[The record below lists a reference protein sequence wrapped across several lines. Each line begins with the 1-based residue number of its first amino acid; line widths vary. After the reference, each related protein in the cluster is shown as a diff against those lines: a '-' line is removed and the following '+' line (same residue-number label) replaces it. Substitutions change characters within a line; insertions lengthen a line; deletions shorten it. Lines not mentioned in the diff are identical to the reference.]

1 MNLTKAAASD
11 EHASACDLRG
21 YLPSTRVVSGLLV
34 DGIRFGEDV
43 WLVDLLGPVPRLD
56 VFDADRH
63 RFLAGPEYVD
73 HRSCHCLGLGSLLLL
88 RPARMELYNDV
99 GHSLSPFRSLIPSTV
114 AGCAISHNATSAAQS
129 TVTALARNMTFSLA
143 PVAINPSVGLADG
156 RKAVGCIERSRR
168 SLRAS
173 PRGCLSSG
181 RPRGARSRKLQ
192 TDCRRLGRPR
202 TCLAPNHR
210 ARGAEEQAIRRI
222 EEIDADVQGFVH
234 D

>member
-43 WLVDLLGPVPRLD
+43 WLVDLLSPVPRLD

-63 RFLAGPEYVD
+63 RFLAGPECVD
-73 HRSCHCLGLGSLLLL
+73 HRSCHCLGQGSLLLL

-156 RKAVGCIERSRR
+156 RKAVGCIER
-168 SLRAS
+168 
-173 PRGCLSSG
+173 
-181 RPRGARSRKLQ
+181 GARRRADRKGREHRR
-192 TDCRRLGRPR
+192 TDPGDPRIDKRKSPAHCRRDDEALSAPPSKRRPM
-202 TCLAPNHR
+202 P
-210 ARGAEEQAIRRI
+210 AERR
-222 EEIDADVQGFVH
+222 
-234 D
+234 